1 MSLSRFDD
9 LVQTE
14 RNFSATL
21 LPLVL
26 FPDDFRGLRE
36 FVRLVDERTSWE
48 RHADGNAVPREEQE
62 THLPERLDGD
72 YLELITEFHIARDLR
87 AGNQVPPDDDPAD
100 ERVKKDAPDMVI
112 VLGDEVLV
120 CEAKF
125 IGNWTV
131 DKLATQMA
139 SQRAQI
145 ARLFVARP
153 ALRAYRHVAIVPRL
167 IPLDTDAVVTWQDIA
182 CLAKSLPAP
191 KYVTERLERAVARYV
206 LPGAARVQNWD
217 GSRLPLHAV
226 IAEVQGRQARRLRTQ
241 IGYQGGWNKFCRA
254 TYADLAKRWWK
265 PRYPDTNQVRAIPNH
280 WITENCFLERIE
292 LIKARPEAAHDGST
306 SLI

>member
-191 KYVTERLERAVARYV
+191 KYVTAPGTGCGAFRPPRRRTRAELGWIQAAAACGHRGGTGAPSTPAADPDRLSRWMEQILPRYV
-206 LPGAARVQNWD
+206 
-217 GSRLPLHAV
+217 
-226 IAEVQGRQARRLRTQ
+226 RR
-241 IGYQGGWNKFCRA
+241 
-254 TYADLAKRWWK
+254 
-265 PRYPDTNQVRAIPNH
+265 PREKVV
-280 WITENCFLERIE
+280 
-292 LIKARPEAAHDGST
+292 EAALSRHQPSARDPQ
-306 SLI
+306 SLDH